1 MNRVYHRQIERG
13 FLLQRGGIL
22 ARRPF
27 RKIFLHVSEA
37 VALLLCSVLLAL
49 SAGCAASGAALP
61 PAVAHWDRPSL
72 TVQFSV
78 WYARGGEP
86 LPLQGGLRMARD
98 GGHMG
103 LILLQGRTLGQCL
116 FRDGKLECL
125 PAPPG
130 GARAAT
136 MLYDVGRGMARLL
149 AVLEPDG
156 AVSSGA
162 ASGPGWSL
170 TWDAPRDGERPE
182 DFRYQED
189 RGMWMEIRVTEMES
203 R

>member
-1 MNRVYHRQIERG
+1 MDRVYHRQIERG
-13 FLLQRGGIL
+13 SFLQRGGIF

-37 VALLLCSVLLAL
+37 AASLLCCVLLVL
-49 SAGCAASGAALP
+49 SAGCAASRAALP
-61 PAVAHWDRPSL
+61 PAVTHWDRPPL
-72 TVQFSV
+72 TMQFSV

-136 MLYDVGRGMARLL
+136 ALYDVGRGMARLL

-156 AVSSGA
+156 AVSSGVS
-162 ASGPGWSL
+162 SGSGWIL
-170 TWDAPRDGERPE
+170 TWDGERPE

-189 RGMWMEIRVTEMES
+189 WGMWMEIRVTEMKS